1 MLSYGPEGATS
12 VNRRVLEAV
21 FWGAA
26 LGVSF
31 AAGIVGIPAFGVVLL
46 ILFAV
51 FAGVVR
57 LRLLA

>member
-1 MLSYGPEGATS
+1 M
-12 VNRRVLEAV
+12 NRKVLEAV
-21 FWGAA
+21 FWGAV

-51 FAGVVR
+51 FAGFVR
-57 LRLLA
+57 LRMLA

>member
-1 MLSYGPEGATS
+1 LSYVSEEANS
-12 VNRRVLEAV
+12 VNRKVLEAV
-21 FWGAA
+21 FWGAV

-51 FAGVVR
+51 FAGFVR
-57 LRLLA
+57 LRMLA